1 METAGNTDRGK
12 MRSKNEDD
20 FLIREKPYCIL
31 AVADGMG
38 GHSAGD
44 VASSKVIETAEEYKF
59 DSDYCSEEQMRELV
73 ECANEKVIKLGEEK
87 PAYRGMGT
95 TFSAGAV
102 HKGTFYYGHVGDSRI
117 YLHRDDELSKISRD
131 HSLVARMIEE
141 GRLTSEEAFQHPRSN
156 VLTQAIGLESELDID
171 SGQLDMKKGDMLIFC
186 TDGLT
191 DMIREKEIEKIA
203 SEHHSPEKLC
213 KTLLEAALQAGGRDN
228 ITVVTGLFS

>member
-1 METAGNTDRGK
+1 METAGYTDRGK

-44 VASSKVIETAEEYKF
+44 VASSKVIETAEEYQF
-59 DSDYCSEEQMRELV
+59 DSAHCSEEQMRELV
-73 ECANEKVIKLGEEK
+73 ESANEKVISLGEEK

-102 HKGTFYYGHVGDSRI
+102 HEGTFYYSHVGDSKI
-117 YLHRDDELSKISRD
+117 YLYRDNCLKKITRD
-131 HSLVARMIEE
+131 HSLVARMIDE

-156 VLTQAIGLESELDID
+156 VLTQAIGLESDIDID
-171 SGQLDMKKGDMLIFC
+171 SGHLDLKKGDMLILC

-191 DMIREKEIEKIA
+191 DMIREKEIEEIA
-203 SEHHSPEKLC
+203 SESSSPEKLC
-213 KTLLEAALQAGGRDN
+213 STLLKAGLNAGGKDN
-228 ITVVTGLFS
+228 ITVVAGLFS